1 MSARWWTVGAG
12 ALVAA
17 SAVYWGLRLFVPSR
31 PVPSGA
37 VIAVAGPVGTGDLTR
52 LLGADAPPPAA
63 PDAPPP
69 DARFQLI
76 GVVAPRARA
85 SAAEGVALIAVDGK
99 PARAYRVGAVVEG
112 QTILQAVAVRSAQL
126 GPRNGATQVSLD
138 LAPPAPP
145 TTGAPAP
152 ALPAE
157 ALPEATPA
165 VRESPETPLAVPGAR
180 PGTRPDARPW
190 RQMPTP
196 GAPGS
201 SRQQPRWIG
210 GPPAP
215 S

>member
-1 MSARWWTVGAG
+1 VT
-12 ALVAA
+12 
-17 SAVYWGLRLFVPSR
+17 
-31 PVPSGA
+31 
-37 VIAVAGPVGTGDLTR
+37 
-52 LLGADAPPPAA
+52 

-112 QTILQAVAVRSAQL
+112 QTVLQAVAVRSAQL
-126 GPRNGATQVSLD
+126 GPRNGVTQVSLN

-152 ALPAE
+152 AMAAEPA
-157 ALPEATPA
+157 PEAAPA
-165 VRESPETPLAVPGAR
+165 LRVSPETPLWVPPVR
-180 PGTRPDARPW
+180 PDTRPDVRPW

-201 SRQQPRWIG
+201 SRPQPRWIG
-210 GPPAP
+210 GPPA
-215 S
+215 SS